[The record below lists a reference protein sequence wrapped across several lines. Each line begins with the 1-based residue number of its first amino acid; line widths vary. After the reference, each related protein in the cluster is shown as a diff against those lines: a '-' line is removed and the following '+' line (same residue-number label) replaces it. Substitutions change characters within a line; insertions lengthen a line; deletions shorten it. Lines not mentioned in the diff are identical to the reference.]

1 MDSLTTREWSLL
13 IWMFGITGY
22 LLLSPK
28 FVEVQESFR
37 ELIKNLLARQI
48 ITIMILI
55 TVYVITCVY
64 GLFQAGL
71 WGWHQLK
78 VTIIWY
84 VLTATLV
91 IFKLQSIKKDY
102 HYFKNLVLNN
112 FKLVAILGFVVG
124 TYTFNLYIELILMPL
139 LFLISGMLGIAQSKK
154 EYKSLEK
161 ILNGILALIGFLFVT
176 YSIYMVFFD
185 FGKIANQ
192 DSIRDFY
199 VPPLLTLTYLPF
211 IFIMMLYITYEN
223 EFLKLQFF
231 INNRWLRIYAKACA
245 LFLFNVRIVLLG
257 RWIASLAFY
266 KPHTISEV
274 HKSIRQIFKMVS
286 IESSPP
292 KINNSEGWSPYT
304 AKDFLADLGIKT
316 GYYQFVGGN
325 EWYSNSEMIE
335 LDEAIFPNNISFYII
350 GNEHVAILLKLIL
363 NVNSPESIIIAK
375 NKLLSSAK
383 LLFIRATN
391 LPFPNEIEEV
401 IEKGINYSFEVE
413 NYSVVIEKHDWP
425 THIYGGYDINFSIS
439 CRQED

>member
-199 VPPLLTLTYLPF
+199 VPPL
-211 IFIMMLYITYEN
+211 
-223 EFLKLQFF
+223 
-231 INNRWLRIYAKACA
+231 
-245 LFLFNVRIVLLG
+245 
-257 RWIASLAFY
+257 
-266 KPHTISEV
+266 
-274 HKSIRQIFKMVS
+274 
-286 IESSPP
+286 
-292 KINNSEGWSPYT
+292 
-304 AKDFLADLGIKT
+304 
-316 GYYQFVGGN
+316 
-325 EWYSNSEMIE
+325 
-335 LDEAIFPNNISFYII
+335 
-350 GNEHVAILLKLIL
+350 
-363 NVNSPESIIIAK
+363 
-375 NKLLSSAK
+375 
-383 LLFIRATN
+383 
-391 LPFPNEIEEV
+391 
-401 IEKGINYSFEVE
+401 
-413 NYSVVIEKHDWP
+413 
-425 THIYGGYDINFSIS
+425 
-439 CRQED
+439 